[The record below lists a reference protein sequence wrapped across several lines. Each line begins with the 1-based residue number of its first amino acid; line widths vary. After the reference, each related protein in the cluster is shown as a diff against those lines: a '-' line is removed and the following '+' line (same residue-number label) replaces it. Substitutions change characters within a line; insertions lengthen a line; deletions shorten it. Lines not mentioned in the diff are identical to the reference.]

1 LIISDAQPIIT
12 FPSES
17 SELIQYVPQPHNL
30 LECINV
36 FGYNASKQ
44 VSELMTSTSTN
55 PLAVRK
61 DWEKFQKWMQSTF
74 QYMHQFS
81 ESDKLASIQAAAARR
96 EVHEHSVADR
106 LAKQRRIAAEMEAL
120 AEAER
125 LEFMRAEAELVQ
137 VAEEREEEERAEA
150 ESLEAEWLEARRA
163 EAARQEVA
171 SAIVILDLLLV
182 LIHG

>member
-1 LIISDAQPIIT
+1 M
-12 FPSES
+12 
-17 SELIQYVPQPHNL
+17 
-30 LECINV
+30 

-81 ESDKLASIQAAAARR
+81 ESDKLASIQAAAAARR
-96 EVHEHSVADR
+96 EAYEHSVADR

-125 LEFMRAEAELVQ
+125 LEFLRAEAELVQ
-137 VAEEREEEERAEA
+137 AAEA
-150 ESLEAEWLEARRA
+150 R
-163 EAARQEVA
+163 
-171 SAIVILDLLLV
+171 
-182 LIHG
+182 